1 MEGLG
6 CNVFTIRCVVLA
18 VSWVMRS
25 LFNVLFTQRDR
36 VQGLGCKVC
45 TISCV
50 VLAMSWVIRSL
61 FVVLFTQ
68 RDRVA
73 VFRV

>member
-1 MEGLG
+1 MEGSG
-6 CNVFTIRCVVLA
+6 CNVCTIRCVVLA

-25 LFNVLFTQRDR
+25 LFIVLFTERDR
-36 VQGLGCKVC
+36 VQGLGCNVC

>member
-6 CNVFTIRCVVLA
+6 CNVYTIRCVVLA
-18 VSWVMRS
+18 VSWVIRS
-25 LFNVLFTQRDR
+25 LFIVLFTQRDR
-36 VQGLGCKVC
+36 VEGLGGNVC
-45 TISCV
+45 TIRCV
-50 VLAMSWVIRSL
+50 VLAVSWVIRSL
-61 FVVLFTQ
+61 FIVLFTQ

>member
-1 MEGLG
+1 MESLG
-6 CNVFTIRCVVLA
+6 CNVCTIR
-18 VSWVMRS
+18 
-25 LFNVLFTQRDR
+25 
-36 VQGLGCKVC
+36 
-45 TISCV
+45 CV

-61 FVVLFTQ
+61 FVVLFTK

>member
-6 CNVFTIRCVVLA
+6 CNVCTICCVVLA
-18 VSWVMRS
+18 VSWVIKS
-25 LFNVLFTQRDR
+25 LFF
-36 VQGLGCKVC
+36 
-45 TISCV
+45 
-50 VLAMSWVIRSL
+50 
-61 FVVLFTQ
+61 FFFTQ

>member
-6 CNVFTIRCVVLA
+6 CNVCTIRCIVLA

-25 LFNVLFTQRDR
+25 FFIVLFTQRDR
-36 VQGLGCKVC
+36 VQGLGCNVC

-61 FVVLFTQ
+61 FVVLFT
-68 RDRVA
+68 
-73 VFRV
+73 